1 MYTLLIISGASAIG
15 TQVVWLRYFSIIL
28 GNNIQSFSWVSSTF
42 MVGLSLGAF
51 LATKLFTKSRK
62 NLIKKYIII
71 EFSFLLAV
79 VLSFIAIYYY
89 QNDLIVFLT
98 PQSIF
103 KDGLIVIATLLPAS
117 ILMGMSLPILI
128 DFDKNFHKHERMV

>member
-1 MYTLLIISGASAIG
+1 
-15 TQVVWLRYFSIIL
+15 
-28 GNNIQSFSWVSSTF
+28 